1 MLAPFSRGE
10 FLFPKSARS
19 GIIPGMPNR
28 MTSRQRMLAALE
40 CQEPDH
46 IPCSFM
52 MFRGFQARCANYQ
65 EFLEQQVALGLDV
78 YVEIPPRMPSD
89 VNDHYNLHGLP
100 VSYDP
105 QVQIKEWKESIPL
118 EDYPILVKEYNT
130 PEGTLHTEVR
140 QTPDWRWGNHVP
152 FLDDYIIPRARKFL
166 VSEPVDLKPLRYLL
180 SAPTLDE
187 VNSYKESSEPFIQFS
202 RKNELLLS
210 GGWGVGADLVG
221 WIAGLE
227 NMVYL
232 VHDQPEMM
240 TSLLEMIATWNRER
254 MEIALSVGLDLYI
267 KRAWYENCDF
277 WTPKSWCQFIQPIL
291 KKDVEL
297 AHQMGAKF
305 GYILTSNAMRLID
318 PIIESGVDVLIGID
332 PHDYDLPILAKK
344 AEGKL
349 CLWGGVNGHLTV
361 EKGTPAEGR
370 REVDQALDLFKLK
383 GGFILSPVDNIRDYD
398 PKIEANVNSLIEAW
412 KRNVG

>member
-1 MLAPFSRGE
+1 MSKE
-10 FLFPKSARS
+10 
-19 GIIPGMPNR
+19 

-40 CQEPDH
+40 RRKPDH

-52 MFRGFQARCANYQ
+52 MFRGMQARYTSYQ
-65 EFLEQQVALGLDV
+65 EFLDKQLALGLDV
-78 YVEIPPRMPSD
+78 CVEVFPRMPTV
-89 VNDHYNLHGLP
+89 VNDYYNLHGLP
-100 VSYDP
+100 VNYDP
-105 QVQIKEWKESIPL
+105 CVEISEWKEQIPR
-118 EDYPILVKEYNT
+118 EAHPILVKECST
-130 PEGTLHTEVR
+130 PEGVLRTEIR
-140 QTPDWRWGNHVP
+140 QTPDWRWGDHVP

-166 VSEPVDLKPLRYLL
+166 VTAPADLKPLRYLL
-180 SAPTLDE
+180 SSLTREE
-187 VNSYKESSEPFIQFS
+187 VNSYKDNSEPFIQFA
-202 RKNELLLS
+202 RKNDLLLS

-232 VHDQPEMM
+232 THDQPDMM
-240 TSLLEMIATWNRER
+240 TALLEMIAQWNRAR
-254 MEIALSVGLDLYI
+254 MQIALSVGLDLYI

-277 WTPKSWCQFIQPIL
+277 WTPISWCKFIQPIL

-305 GYILTSNAMRLID
+305 GYILTSNAMRLIE

-332 PHDYDLPILAKK
+332 PHQFNLPTLSKQ
-344 AEGKL
+344 AEGKM

-361 EKGTPAEGR
+361 EKGNPIEIQK
-370 REVDQALDLFKLK
+370 EVDQAVNLFKKK
-383 GGFILSPVDNIRDYD
+383 GGFILSPVDNVRDYTSE
-398 PKIEANVNSLIEAW
+398 IEANVHSLIEAW